1 MFVKD
6 VFYKRF
12 NCNQRK
18 LYKLE
23 ITMWVILFR
32 FIAVLQYLHH
42 TCTLTLLTHIFQ
54 LEYFEQN
61 QKLFVSFC
69 FNTIF
74 VWLLFNVCMIQDV
87 LKLFIEMICI
97 ALFCDTHTYF
107 HIGDISIF

>member
-1 MFVKD
+1 
-6 VFYKRF
+6 
-12 NCNQRK
+12 
-18 LYKLE
+18 
-23 ITMWVILFR
+23 MWVILFR

-42 TCTLTLLTHIFQ
+42 TCTLTLLTHIFFRESKKKQKTHIFQ